1 MHLGIFQKTCTGVRI
16 DFFLVEPHFLPRP
29 LCLDTVIWRFSG
41 YRMDF
46 GSGNRVSNCRSWDF
60 LPFPTIGWCTWIVLF
75 CTRVR
80 NHAVNSN
87 ISFSPLPFGGTFFLD
102 WHLEWRAL
110 QRGCF
115 GEWSMASLWWAV
127 GEEFQRAGTEKMH
140 REAVHSKWL
149 PLDYSEEWKKLGSK
163 QSNLDWNKF
172 IDLHLRSPC
181 VIFSN

>member
-102 WHLEWRAL
+102 WHFGVEGTTEGLFWWMEYGIIMMGCGRGIPEGRDWKNAQGSRPL
-110 QRGCF
+110 QV
-115 GEWSMASLWWAV
+115 AS
-127 GEEFQRAGTEKMH
+127 
-140 REAVHSKWL
+140 SWL
-149 PLDYSEEWKKLGSK
+149 
-163 QSNLDWNKF
+163 
-172 IDLHLRSPC
+172 
-181 VIFSN
+181 